1 MGDGDGSGVQ
11 EKAGAGETMTLAA
24 REVEADGGGV
34 GGGQVVGLDVVEEAQ
49 QEAGQGESQ
58 GHAATGRADKE
69 AQGDVPLV
77 AVVLEF
83 PGEAVHEGVVNAAQK
98 DEITVRCWHGAG
110 FR

>member
-58 GHAATGRADKE
+58 GHAAPWRADEE

-83 PGEAVHEGVVNAAQK
+83 PGEALDKGVVDAAQK